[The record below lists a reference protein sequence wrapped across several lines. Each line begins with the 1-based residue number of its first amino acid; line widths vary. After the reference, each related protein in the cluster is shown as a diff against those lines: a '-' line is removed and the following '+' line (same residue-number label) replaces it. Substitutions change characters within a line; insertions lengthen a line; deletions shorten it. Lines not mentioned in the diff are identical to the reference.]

1 MSTIRR
7 QTRLARL
14 FIAPYSL
21 SFIVF
26 ILCPILFAASLAF
39 TQLDLTSRE
48 HVHFVGLENFR
59 EALKDPYFVQ
69 ATKVSC
75 TYALMIVP
83 AFVVLSFGLAL
94 GLQSMTFGRNLARGL
109 IFLPGMFNVVVASI
123 IWRWFYD
130 GEFGFFNYL
139 LRKVG
144 VSPIHWL
151 GEKTLALPSIVLMS
165 LWWGLGGA
173 TIILLAALQQIP
185 THLYEAAMLDGA
197 SGRRLLSNI
206 TIPQMR
212 PVMLFIVVTSTIGA
226 FQVFGQTFM
235 MTNGGPERSTTGLV
249 QLIYDNAFN
258 KYRLGYAAAIS
269 WMLFAM
275 ILVVVL
281 IQAFL
286 LRRSVD

>member
-1 MSTIRR
+1 MKTIRAQQFR
-7 QTRLARL
+7 SRM
-14 FIAPYSL
+14 FILPYSTSFL
-21 SFIVF
+21 VFIV
-26 ILCPILFAASLAF
+26 CPIIFAAALAF
-39 TQLDLTSRE
+39 TQLDLTSKE
-48 HVHFVGLENFR
+48 HLHFVGLDNFR
-59 EALKDPYFVQ
+59 EALKDPYVIQ
-69 ATKVSC
+69 AMKVTV
-75 TYALMIVP
+75 TYSVMIVP
-83 AFVVLSFGLAL
+83 AFVVLAFGLAL
-94 GLQSMTFGRNLARGL
+94 GLQAMAFGRNFVRGL

-139 LRKVG
+139 LKRVG
-144 VSPIHWL
+144 MQPIHWL
-151 GEKTLALPSIVLMS
+151 GEKTIALPSVVIMS

-197 SGRRLLSNI
+197 NGRRLLSNI

-212 PVMLFIVVTSTIGA
+212 PVLLFIVVTSTIGA

-249 QLIYDNAFN
+249 QLIYDTAFN
-258 KYRLGYAAAIS
+258 KYRLGYAAAVS
-269 WMLFAM
+269 WLLFGM

-281 IQAFL
+281 IQAWL
-286 LRRSVD
+286 LRRAVD

>member
-1 MSTIRR
+1 MRTLQGQSRY
-7 QTRLARL
+7 ARL
-14 FIAPYSL
+14 FLLPYGL
-21 SFIVF
+21 SFLVF
-26 ILCPILFAASLAF
+26 IVCPILFAAALAF

-48 HVHFVGLENFR
+48 HLHYVGLDNFR
-59 EALKDPYFVQ
+59 EALKDPYFIQ

-75 TYALMIVP
+75 VYALMIVP

-94 GLQSMTFGRNLARGL
+94 GLQAMTFGRNFIRGL

-139 LRKVG
+139 LKKEG
-144 VSPIHWL
+144 IAPIHWL
-151 GEKTLALPSIVLMS
+151 GEKTLALPSIVVMS

-173 TIILLAALQQIP
+173 TIILLAALQQVP

-197 SGRRLLSNI
+197 TGKKLLAHI

-212 PVMLFIVVTSTIGA
+212 PVLLFIVVTSTIGA

-235 MTNGGPERSTTGLV
+235 MTNGGPDRSTTGLV
-249 QLIYDNAFN
+249 QYIYDTAFN
-258 KYRLGYAAAIS
+258 KYRLGYAASVS
-269 WMLFAM
+269 WLLFAM
-275 ILVVVL
+275 IMVVV
-281 IQAFL
+281 IAQAWL